1 MDDGLSGFQEGTE
14 QVLVVSDGDGRG
26 AGQRLA
32 GLEDVIN
39 FLVREC
45 SVLVLLVLE
54 VDLESDGGDVSGFSD
69 LLRDVQREFGRK
81 LDVLVHR
88 GNLRWQVY
96 KLMSSS
102 TGQWSDP

>member
-1 MDDGLSGFQEGTE
+1 MDDGLAGFQEGTE
-14 QVLVVSDGDGRG
+14 QVLIVSNGDGRG
-26 AGQRLA
+26 AGERLA
-32 GLEDVIN
+32 GLEDVID

-88 GNLRWQVY
+88 GNLRLQVY